1 MLEILKNKKTNLTS
15 HITVRLENSKT
26 TSQQQL
32 YSLTV
37 SYDGRMVGCNKLN
50 MFILFIKEE
59 PRASKLSR
67 YEDQNFLSFH
77 IEGHLVIF
85 LKISF
90 KGKVVMIYG

>member
-1 MLEILKNKKTNLTS
+1 MAECI
-15 HITVRLENSKT
+15 
-26 TSQQQL
+26 
-32 YSLTV
+32 
-37 SYDGRMVGCNKLN
+37 KLN

-59 PRASKLSR
+59 PRASKLLK

-90 KGKVVMIYG
+90 KGKVVKTYG